1 MTWKS
6 KDGEKPEDT
15 INQID
20 VLLNGVFRKDRL
32 IDIITNFIL
41 VWSLNKIS
49 VGVLFI
55 IVTWM
60 TVQFVK
66 FMKDPTKFKIVT
78 KVEQY
83 TYVQESIMLLT
94 VACYLMIG
102 AI

>member
-1 MTWKS
+1 MTA
-6 KDGEKPEDT
+6 
-15 INQID
+15 
-20 VLLNGVFRKDRL
+20 
-32 IDIITNFIL
+32 
-41 VWSLNKIS
+41 
-49 VGVLFI
+49 
-55 IVTWM
+55 
-60 TVQFVK
+60 QFVK